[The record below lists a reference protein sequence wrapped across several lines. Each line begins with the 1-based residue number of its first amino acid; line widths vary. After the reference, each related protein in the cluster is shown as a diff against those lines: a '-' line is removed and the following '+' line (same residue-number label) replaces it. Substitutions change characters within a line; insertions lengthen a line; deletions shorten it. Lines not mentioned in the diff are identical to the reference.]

1 MALGA
6 VLDTCVLYP
15 FSLCDILLRL
25 ADRELYDLYWS
36 GRILEELGRNLVEH
50 GLTSA
55 QATHR
60 VDQMRRAFPAAE
72 VSRTAVVRLEPRM
85 TNDPKDRHVLA
96 AAVAAK
102 SEAVVTF
109 NVRHFATDACAPYGV
124 RVLHPDQ
131 FLIGLHDLD
140 HQSVEDEIAA
150 QAAALRRPPVSSAQL
165 VGMLERAGVPEFAAI
180 LRRVVPSGTS
190 RA

>member
-25 ADRELYDLYWS
+25 ADRELYDVCWS

-50 GLTSA
+50 GLTPA
-55 QATHR
+55 RAAHR
-60 VDQMRRAFPAAE
+60 VGQMRRAFPAAE
-72 VSRTAVVRLEPRM
+72 VSPTTAARLEPRM

-102 SEAVVTF
+102 AEAVVRF
-109 NVRHFATDACAPYGV
+109 NLRHFAAV
-124 RVLHPDQ
+124 
-131 FLIGLHDLD
+131 
-140 HQSVEDEIAA
+140 
-150 QAAALRRPPVSSAQL
+150 LRRAISS
-165 VGMLERAGVPEFAAI
+165 GKSPGTRHPAAE
-180 LRRVVPSGTS
+180 
-190 RA
+190 